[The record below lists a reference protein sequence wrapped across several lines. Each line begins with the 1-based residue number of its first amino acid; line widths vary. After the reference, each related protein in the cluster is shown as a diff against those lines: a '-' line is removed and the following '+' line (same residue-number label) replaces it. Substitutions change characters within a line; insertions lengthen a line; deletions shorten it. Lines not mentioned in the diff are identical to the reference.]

1 MDGTA
6 DIDRR
11 MLVALLVAIILA
23 AAVVGLVS
31 RGGGTSDAGAA
42 ASADASTTA
51 STTGAH
57 DAQHAAGG
65 ATTVTTPT
73 GVDHHTGNADQQA
86 ELQPDVP
93 LDNATRDAVAAEL
106 VAARE
111 FALRYPTV
119 TDALNAG
126 FIVAGGFAPGVG
138 AHYVGIAAAASGRVD
153 AGNAAT
159 RIYDGTSP
167 GSRIVGLMY
176 LGGAAQAPEG
186 FAGPNDHWHRHSGVC
201 TKFSAGKIEVPFPAD
216 ADVTKAMC
224 TEKQGVFMERT
235 TWMVHA
241 WVVPGWESPLGV
253 FSHDNPN
260 LKCGDGTANTD
271 KAGFCQGT

>member
-1 MDGTA
+1 MDGSV

-11 MLVALLVAIILA
+11 MLIALVVGIALA
-23 AAVVGLVS
+23 ALVIALVS
-31 RGGGTSDAGAA
+31 RGGGTTDAGAA
-42 ASADASTTA
+42 SAST
-51 STTGAH
+51 AH
-57 DAQHAAGG
+57 DAQHAATG
-65 ATTVTTPT
+65 ATPAAVVA
-73 GVDHHTGNADQQA
+73 GVDHHAGNADEHA

-93 LDNATRDAVAAEL
+93 LDNATRDAVAAQL
-106 VAARE
+106 VAARA

-119 TDALNAG
+119 ADATNAG

-138 AHYVGIAAAASGRVD
+138 AHYVGLAAAASGVFD
-153 AGNAAT
+153 ASKAST
-159 RIYDGTSP
+159 LIYDGTSP
-167 GSRIVGLMY
+167 TSRIVGLMY
-176 LGGAAQAPEG
+176 LGGAAQPPEG

-201 TKFSAGKIEVPFPAD
+201 TKFSAGKIEVPFPAA

-224 TEKQGVFMERT
+224 DAQKGVFMNRT

-241 WVVPGWESPLGV
+241 WVVPGWESPSGV

-260 LKCGDGTANTD
+260 LLCADGTSNTD